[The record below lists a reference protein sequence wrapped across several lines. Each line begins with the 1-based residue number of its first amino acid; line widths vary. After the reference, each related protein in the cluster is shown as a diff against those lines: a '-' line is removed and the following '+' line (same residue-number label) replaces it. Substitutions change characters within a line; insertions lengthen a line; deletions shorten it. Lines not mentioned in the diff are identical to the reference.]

1 MKGLITLTDRLRRR
15 GLLAEAD
22 PFDKDV
28 QIDRLVND
36 SRKVGPNAMF
46 VAIKGDE
53 ADGHLFIDK
62 AVENGAIAI
71 VCETV
76 PGVLRNRHPG
86 TVFATVTDSRTAWA
100 ELCAEFFDNPAEEL
114 TLVGI
119 TGTNG
124 KSTTA
129 YLMCEALTTLGMGCG
144 LIGTIAY
151 RIGARETPA
160 THTTPDA
167 YDLTRLLRDM
177 AHDGCVACAMEVSSH
192 ALEQKR
198 VAALKFQVGVFTNL
212 TQDHLDYHGSFENYL
227 ESKKLLFTG
236 LGPDATAV
244 YNADDP
250 SAEKVVSE
258 TRAHTLSFGQS
269 DGADVRFEVLEKGL
283 DGLVLCL
290 DGVTRQYRLVGSF
303 NAYNISAAYCAARA
317 LDFQSGD
324 IIEALAAAPPVPGR
338 FEQLPLP
345 GGGLVIV
352 DYAHTPDA
360 LANVLRSARTIA
372 PPGSRLIC
380 VFGCGG
386 DRDPDKRSRMG
397 AIAEALADHLIVT
410 SDNPRSEDPAKIL
423 DEIRSGLREPDDAL
437 WIVDRAAAIGAAADA
452 ASPNDIVVI
461 AGKGHETYQV
471 VDGEKIPFD
480 DRVVA
485 RRAFGLTEP
494 GFTS

>member
-1 MKGLITLTDRLRRR
+1 MRGLNALTDRLRRR

-53 ADGHLFIDK
+53 VDGHLFIDK

-100 ELCAEFFDNPAEEL
+100 ELSSAFFDDPGEEL
-114 TLVGI
+114 TLIGT

-129 YLMCEALTTLGMGCG
+129 YLLYEVLTTLGMRCG
-144 LIGTIAY
+144 LVGTITY
-151 RIGARETPA
+151 RIGTRERPA

-167 YDLTRLLRDM
+167 YDLSGLLRDM
-177 AHDGCVACAMEVSSH
+177 VSEGCHACSMEVSSH
-192 ALEQKR
+192 ALSQKR
-198 VAALKFQVGVFTNL
+198 VAALQFQVAIFTNL
-212 TQDHLDYHGSFENYL
+212 TQDHLDYHGSFDDYL

-236 LGPDATAV
+236 LGSDATAV

-250 SAEKVVSE
+250 SAEKVVSG

-269 DGADVRFEVLEKGL
+269 DGADVRFEVLDKGL
-283 DGLVLCL
+283 NGLVLSL
-290 DGVTRQYRLVGSF
+290 NGVTRQYRLVGSF

-360 LANVLRSARTIA
+360 LANVLRSARSIA
-372 PPGSRLIC
+372 QAGSRLIC

-386 DRDPDKRSRMG
+386 DRDPDKRFRMG
-397 AIAEALADHLIVT
+397 AIAEGLADHVIVT
-410 SDNPRSEDPAKIL
+410 SDNPRSEDPASIL
-423 DEIRSGLREPDDAL
+423 SDIRKGLSEPDAAS
-437 WIVDRAAAIGAAADA
+437 WIVDRKAAIEAAAEAAL
-452 ASPNDIVVI
+452 PNDIVVI
-461 AGKGHETYQV
+461 AGKGHETYQII
-471 VDGEKIPFD
+471 DGDKIPFD

-485 RRAFGLTEP
+485 RRAFGLSEN
-494 GFTS
+494 GITS

>member
-1 MKGLITLTDRLRRR
+1 MRGLITLTDRLRRR

-53 ADGHLFIDK
+53 VDGHLFIDK

-100 ELCAEFFDNPAEEL
+100 ELSAGFFDDPGEEL
-114 TLVGI
+114 TLIGT

-129 YLMCEALTTLGMGCG
+129 YLIYEVLASLGTTCG
-144 LIGTIAY
+144 LIGTISY
-151 RIGARETPA
+151 RVGDRETPA

-167 YDLTRLLRDM
+167 YDLAHLLRDM
-177 AHDGCVACAMEVSSH
+177 RSEGCSACSMEVSSH

-198 VAALKFQVGVFTNL
+198 VAALRFQVGVFTNL

-269 DGADVRFEVLEKGL
+269 DGADVRFEVLDKGL

-324 IIEALAAAPPVPGR
+324 VIEALAAAPPVPGR
-338 FEQLPLP
+338 FEQLPVP

-360 LANVLRSARTIA
+360 LANVLRSARSIA
-372 PPGSRLIC
+372 PPKSRLIC

-397 AIAEALADHLIVT
+397 AIAESLADQVVVT
-410 SDNPRSEDPAKIL
+410 SDNPRSEDPVRIL
-423 DEIRSGLREPDDAL
+423 DDIRTGLREPDDAL
-437 WIVDRAAAIGAAADA
+437 WIVDREQAIEAAAAA

-471 VDGEKIPFD
+471 VDGVKIPFD

-485 RRAFGLTEP
+485 RRVFGLTDP